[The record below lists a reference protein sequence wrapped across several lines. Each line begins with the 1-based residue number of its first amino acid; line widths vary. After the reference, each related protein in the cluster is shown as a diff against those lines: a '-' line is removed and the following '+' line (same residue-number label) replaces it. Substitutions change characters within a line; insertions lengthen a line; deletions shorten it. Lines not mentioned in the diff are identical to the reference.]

1 LDPASTSPLAPRKAG
16 PFFRGA
22 IECGMKKEELED
34 LLGTEQDELDLGP
47 IEEHLQALASETR
60 LPLVSLRLCAI
71 RIEESAPALRAV
83 LQRAADG
90 ESLTDD
96 EEMLLFRGLYVLGG
110 TRDKQSYP
118 LLLRLLRRSAYELHD
133 LLGDFITEDLAR
145 IVAGMFDGTSE
156 PLFELIRDPT
166 IDQYVRNALL
176 GALTFL
182 TWEGLIQQRAMEDF
196 LVKFPEDCAP
206 EHEDEAW
213 AGWANAISLLGL
225 RHLAP
230 LAYRAFDEG
239 RVPDWVLDRSEFE
252 EDLVDAEQR
261 PDDPERF
268 QSANLGY
275 IEDIAETLGGNDV
288 FEDDDDFSE
297 GPDDFSEDDVPF
309 ADQPPF
315 KASAWMP
322 SEPVRNPMRH
332 VGRNDPCPCGSGKK
346 AKKCCLARQD

>member
-1 LDPASTSPLAPRKAG
+1 
-16 PFFRGA
+16 
-22 IECGMKKEELED
+22 MKKEELEH
-34 LLGTEQDELDLGP
+34 LLGTEQGELDLEP
-47 IEEHLQALASETR
+47 IEEHLHALASETK
-60 LPLVSLRLCAI
+60 LPLVSLELCTI

-83 LQRAADG
+83 LGRAADG

-110 TRDKQSYP
+110 ARDKQSFP
-118 LLLRLLRRSAYELHD
+118 LLLRLLRRSAYELGN
-133 LLGDFITEDLAR
+133 LLGDLITEDLAR
-145 IVAGMFDGTSE
+145 IVAGTFDGKSE
-156 PLFELIRDPT
+156 PVFELIRDPT
-166 IDQYVRNALL
+166 VDQYVRDALL

-182 TWEGLIQQRAMEDF
+182 TWKGLIEQRVMEDF

-213 AGWANAISLLGL
+213 TGWANAISLLGL

-230 LAYRAFDEG
+230 LVYRAFDEG
-239 RVPDWVLDRSEFE
+239 RVPDWALDRSDFE

-268 QSANLGY
+268 ESANLGY
-275 IEDIAETLGGNDV
+275 IEDIAETLGWSDA
-288 FEDDDDFSE
+288 FEDEDDFS
-297 GPDDFSEDDVPF
+297 DDFSEDISEGDDPF

-315 KASAWMP
+315 KASGWMA